1 MASTPCAFVDINP
14 HVKYVGVS
22 KLRDLNASRLREQT
36 EDTFVIQENDT
47 PLSVLLSYKKY
58 LEMREEFNAMLSMIE
73 VLANENERSGLLAA
87 FEDLK
92 LGRVRSLTDI
102 EADLEKQGK

>member
-1 MASTPCAFVDINP
+1 MGAVSCAFVDINP

-22 KLRDLNASRLREQT
+22 KLRDLNASKLKEQK

-58 LEMREEFNAMLSMIE
+58 LEMREEFNAMVSMIE
-73 VLANENERSGLLAA
+73 MLANPTERNGILQA
-87 FEDLK
+87 FEDIRA
-92 LGRVRSLTDI
+92 GRVRSLTDI
-102 EADLEKQGK
+102 EADLEKE

>member
-1 MASTPCAFVDINP
+1 MASASCAFVDINP

-22 KLRDLNASRLREQT
+22 KLRDLNASRLKEQT

-73 VLANENERSGLLAA
+73 VLANETERTGLLAA
-87 FEDLK
+87 FEDLRS
-92 LGRVRSLTDI
+92 GRVRSLADI
-102 EADLEKQGK
+102 EADLDRERE